1 MCTYTYVHACMMH
14 AYMWMCGLCMCV
26 CMIICMYAC
35 INIYSSARCVCAC
48 AHKWFSAVSVCT
60 PNQSAVSG
68 SGAESLVQRRIFSL
82 KIHASHIRW
91 RASGV
96 SCGVLK
102 KMGAVDVTRRAL
114 LPAPS
119 RLFTHSN
126 RCILGPRGSGRS
138 SASMCPQKYPGRRGI
153 PSAQRA

>member
-1 MCTYTYVHACMMH
+1 MH
-14 AYMWMCGLCMCV
+14 AYIWMCGMCMCV
-26 CMIICMYAC
+26 CMITCTYAC

-48 AHKWFSAVSVCT
+48 AHKWFSAVSICT
-60 PNQSAVSG
+60 PYQSTVSG
-68 SGAESLVQRRIFSL
+68 SGAEPLVQRRFFSL

-126 RCILGPRGSGRS
+126 HCILGPHGSGRS
-138 SASMCPQKYPGRRGI
+138 SASMCPQKDPGRRGI